1 MSSHEKNMNTD
12 QEGLSEDWSDDQENI
27 DSQDLGLA
35 EQRERSD
42 VYLLGAGF
50 SRALY
55 SGMPLV
61 KELSLAVTGFS
72 TSYGGPI
79 GTSGLDSTIGNL
91 IQRNF
96 EEALSYLAEEK
107 PWLEESENQKDK
119 VRLLELTR
127 NIRFAIGRCQE
138 NAREKIE
145 AGDCDWIFPLFE
157 YWHRTRAAVITLNYD
172 TLIEEIVEKIGT
184 AQYPALPHPTL
195 PNTYQTDPRASLRV
209 CNIHSSILK
218 DAWLGSTGGGFAQYY
233 QNQPSFRLLKLHGS
247 VNWFK
252 SANPNAHSDTISYV
266 PAKDVPKYQGQPPPA
281 WIADK
286 APFIVPPV
294 PNKGSLVHH
303 DSLRAIW
310 REAAEAIKWAR
321 RIVIMGYSIPTNDTL
336 FIQLIRGN
344 LFNSQPPIEL
354 VNPDSK
360 LLEKVEEMFKGE
372 GSSITHRFRTDDCVR
387 KFVDEKGFLSGKP
400 NSDENS
406 LF

>member
-1 MSSHEKNMNTD
+1 MSSRAKNMNTD
-12 QEGLSEDWSDDQENI
+12 QDGSSEHWPDDPEENLDSQELGLSE
-27 DSQDLGLA
+27 
-35 EQRERSD
+35 QREKRN

-50 SRALY
+50 SRALH

-61 KELSLAVTGFS
+61 EGLSLAVAGFS

-79 GTSGLDSTIGNL
+79 GTSGLDSAIGKL
-91 IQRNF
+91 IHRNF

-127 NIRFAIGRCQE
+127 NIRIAIGRCQQS
-138 NAREKIE
+138 AREGIE
-145 AGDCDWIFPLFE
+145 AGHCDWIFPLFE
-157 YWHRTRAAVITLNYD
+157 HWHQSKSVVITLNYD

-184 AQYPALPHPTL
+184 AKYPNLPHPTQ
-195 PNTYQTDPRASLRV
+195 PNAFQRDPRSSLRV
-209 CNIHSSILK
+209 CNIHPSILK
-218 DAWLGSTGGGFAQYY
+218 DAWLGSTTGTFAQYY

-266 PAKDVPKYQGQPPPA
+266 PAKDVPTYPGQPPPP

-321 RIVIMGYSIPTNDTL
+321 RIVIIGYSMPLNDTL
-336 FIQLIRGN
+336 FIQLIRGT

-354 VNPDSK
+354 VNPDSE
-360 LLEKVEEMFKGE
+360 LLKKVEEMFKGE
-372 GSSITHRFRTDDCVR
+372 GLSITNRFRDQDCVR
-387 KFVDEKGFLSGKP
+387 KFVQEKGFLSVP
-400 NSDENS
+400 TSS
-406 LF
+406 HP